1 MLLGSF
7 PESGAI
13 RSTFWTHD
21 KMLFA
26 FCMLYNFISFF
37 FMLNFIIAIICES
50 YIVASMS
57 IKSNQAH
64 QEFFSDCVS
73 VVRVPIKSCIFRY
86 KPRRPEILCCTRS
99 LIQKRV
105 K

>member
-13 RSTFWTHD
+13 PSTFWTND
-21 KMLFA
+21 KMLLT

-50 YIVASMS
+50 YVVVSEG
-57 IKSNQAH
+57 IKSSHAH
-64 QEFFSDCVS
+64 QEFFHDCVS
-73 VVRVPIKSCIFRY
+73 VVVVFIKSCIYRY
-86 KPRRPEILCCTRS
+86 NL
-99 LIQKRV
+99 
-105 K
+105 

>member
-13 RSTFWTHD
+13 PSTFWTHD

-50 YIVASMS
+50 YIVVSMN
-57 IKSNQAH
+57 IKSSQG
-64 QEFFSDCVS
+64 EL
-73 VVRVPIKSCIFRY
+73 K
-86 KPRRPEILCCTRS
+86 
-99 LIQKRV
+99 LIICESYIV
-105 K
+105 MLSA